1 MVRSQVVLIDGR
13 NQIFRQ
19 AHVHNFLTTSSGK
32 PTGAIY
38 GCLTSMLSIHTKLP
52 DAAIVWVWDGRGE
65 TWRHKFMSTLPQLD
79 TLPEPEESELSA
91 YTDIMVQQSLDY
103 FGMNEAKKK
112 IKAKGY
118 KANRHHPEDEKK
130 KGKKPK
136 YPETP
141 RERALLQ
148 IPVLKM
154 ILEGM
159 GIRNF
164 EVPALECDDMI
175 AMLAK
180 RFIELDEDCKVYINS
195 GDRDFYQLLAWPQV
209 RIITKMKEG
218 KLTKIKADDVLNEY
232 GVSVEDWTKY
242 RALTGDSSDNLPHL
256 KKIGPVRAKQMLE
269 AGIDPSQSVCEHIS
283 DDARQDFGK
292 YFPGGIEHV
301 WPALHGNYKLCKLV
315 CDPDDKLLSRDVREK
330 LFPIFESLVKNSR
343 FYRHAKGKSPDAFRR
358 VSFSLTR
365 YELAS
370 ILARRTE
377 LWQIP

>member
-1 MVRSQVVLIDGR
+1 MKELVLIDSK
-13 NQIFRQ
+13 NSLFRH
-19 AHVHNFLTTSSGK
+19 AHVHNFLSREDGF
-32 PTGAIY
+32 PTGALY
-38 GCLTSMLSIHTKLP
+38 GCLTSMLSIHTRLP

-65 TWRHKFMSTLPQLD
+65 TWRHKFMQTLPQLD
-79 TLPEPEESELSA
+79 TLPEPEEDELES
-91 YTDIMVQQSLDY
+91 YPDKMVKDSLNF
-103 FGMNEAKKK
+103 FGMTPEVKK

-118 KANRHHPEDEKK
+118 KAQRHHPEDEEK

-164 EVPALECDDMI
+164 EVESLECDDLI
-175 AMLAK
+175 SMLAK
-180 RFIELDEDCKVYINS
+180 RFIELEDDSKVYINS

-218 KLTKIKADDVLNEY
+218 KLTKIKAEDVLNEY
-232 GVSVEDWTKY
+232 GVSVEDWVKY
-242 RALTGDSSDNLPHL
+242 RALTGDSSDNVPHL
-256 KKIGPVRAKQMLE
+256 KKVGSVRAKHMLE
-269 AGIDPSQSVCEHIS
+269 AGIDPSQAECKDIS
-283 DDARQDFGK
+283 DEAREQFGK
-292 YFPGGIEHV
+292 YFPGGMERM

-330 LFPIFESLVKNSR
+330 LFPIFDRLIKSSR
-343 FYRHAKGKSPDAFRR
+343 FYRHAKGKSPEAFRR

-370 ILARRTE
+370 ILARRSE
-377 LWQIP
+377 LWEIP